1 MKWKNEEY
9 SEMFYSNCFVEML
22 KHKIRNWKNTKVTY
36 IPPRYNEVF
45 CPHFM
50 WSDGKYD
57 YDFGVERHLKW
68 YEVFWFKGCIRCRKL
83 GWNQKWK
90 SYRMAKKNRN
100 AEYEEFFP
108 RKS

>member
-22 KHKIRNWKNTKVTY
+22 KHKIKDWKNTKVTY
-36 IPPRYNEVF
+36 IAPRYNEVF

-57 YDFGVERHLKW
+57 YDFGIERHLKW

-100 AEYEEFFP
+100 AEYEEFFS
-108 RKS
+108 R